1 MFVSRTQLQNILKI
15 YGKSSANTS
24 GVKPAANKSIKNDE
38 LALSRESKITQKAVL
53 AAKQAEDLRPE
64 LVAHLQEKIFAGTYT
79 VSDDEVAEKII
90 DTAIL
95 DRLI

>member
-1 MFVSRTQLQNILKI
+1 MFVSRTQIQNILKI
-15 YGKSSANTS
+15 YGKST
-24 GVKPAANKSIKNDE
+24 GTYEVKPVNNKGVAKNDE
-38 LALSRESKITQKAVL
+38 LALSRESRITQKAVL
-53 AAKQAEDLRPE
+53 AAKQADDLRPE
-64 LVAHLQEKIFAGTYT
+64 LVAELQEKIFAGTYT